1 MASSRRTY
9 TYCGMQEEKAR
20 HAQLYPDYRFRPKH
34 KANRGFASSRPTEI
48 FQPLLCSK
56 CGGRTII
63 GGGSPLTSPLGFV
76 TSPDPESTGNEG
88 IRTNQYMPQVAN
100 LSLSSPR
107 AGDFGPSYT
116 QMTSMLQEG
125 MQDLKYRRFSP
136 YPAGFSPRGNNTIV
150 SNEVGRP
157 WTGDLDHRR
166 AHSNSVTDVDAS
178 RRRSLPY
185 GHQQPPHS
193 ATQPSRTPTTLNSP
207 LTSTHAPNGISTR
220 LAPIMGPPPPARNGK
235 ATSRPGIPPT
245 PPSARLPPAPRRATL
260 TTDVRLPPLQTGP
273 PSAPADLPAQVMS
286 LNTVAKIKLLRTVAA
301 PLGGAA
307 RSWSGPRHRG
317 AIVALEGEDR
327 GALDALCN
335 GLRRLLARDFDV
347 RVVPG
352 PRDPCRPVGFADYM
366 AVVSEWHGKRA
377 EMVRFLTGEV
387 VSEGEEMDVES
398 DGEKRAGRESGS
410 EDAARRDSVF
420 RSSEVQSK
428 SRGYDSDGDIEVE
441 DSTVSPKRT
450 ATSPPAISPS
460 PLDAGDRQAAG
471 GKIPLLVIPHYTLHT
486 SNVWASALPINDTY
500 SPADHW
506 QWVATLWRGIVGP
519 DFTVYVR
526 SSEDPPDTAA
536 PPGFSRPAVEIRE
549 DLGTFI
555 VKGGGKVEEGSVR
568 RVAFELG
575 EWARPG
581 GVV

>member
-1 MASSRRTY
+1 
-9 TYCGMQEEKAR
+9 
-20 HAQLYPDYRFRPKH
+20 
-34 KANRGFASSRPTEI
+34 
-48 FQPLLCSK
+48 
-56 CGGRTII
+56 
-63 GGGSPLTSPLGFV
+63 
-76 TSPDPESTGNEG
+76 
-88 IRTNQYMPQVAN
+88 
-100 LSLSSPR
+100 
-107 AGDFGPSYT
+107 
-116 QMTSMLQEG
+116 
-125 MQDLKYRRFSP
+125 
-136 YPAGFSPRGNNTIV
+136 
-150 SNEVGRP
+150 
-157 WTGDLDHRR
+157 
-166 AHSNSVTDVDAS
+166 
-178 RRRSLPY
+178 
-185 GHQQPPHS
+185 
-193 ATQPSRTPTTLNSP
+193 
-207 LTSTHAPNGISTR
+207 
-220 LAPIMGPPPPARNGK
+220 
-235 ATSRPGIPPT
+235 
-245 PPSARLPPAPRRATL
+245 
-260 TTDVRLPPLQTGP
+260 
-273 PSAPADLPAQVMS
+273 
-286 LNTVAKIKLLRTVAA
+286 
-301 PLGGAA
+301 
-307 RSWSGPRHRG
+307 
-317 AIVALEGEDR
+317 
-327 GALDALCN
+327 
-335 GLRRLLARDFDV
+335 
-347 RVVPG
+347 
-352 PRDPCRPVGFADYM
+352 
-366 AVVSEWHGKRA
+366 
-377 EMVRFLTGEV
+377 